1 MNLKSVMR
9 LTYFFA
15 WVFAALA
22 LIYRAL
28 AYAGV
33 LYVRLPASS
42 RGVLFFSV
50 FLFIAT
56 IATGVYAQAHGATEG
71 QSKGTSA

>member
-9 LTYFFA
+9 LTYLFA
-15 WVFAALA
+15 WVFAILA

-28 AYAGV
+28 AFAGV
-33 LYVRLPASS
+33 IYVDLPATS
-42 RGVLFFSV
+42 RGVLFFSA
-50 FLFIAT
+50 FLFMAS

-71 QSKGTSA
+71 QSKGPSA